1 MLSPVMDP
9 VIHEKRKGTCMPTVA
24 PSRGRV
30 PVLRRLVADIAK
42 QPVREHAL
50 YAVGR

>member
-1 MLSPVMDP
+1 MDP
-9 VIHEKRKGTCMPTVA
+9 VIHEKRKSTCMPTVA
-24 PSRGRV
+24 RSRGRF

-42 QPVREHAL
+42 QLVREHAL